1 MPDNPLA
8 RQGKVAYLEVP
19 ALDATDS
26 AAFYAEVF
34 GFNVRPGT
42 PERVSFEDGPSH
54 LIGAFTRQR
63 TVSADGVMPWI
74 YVTSVQETL
83 QRVVD
88 HGCEIVSHPSPEGD
102 TLLCRFSDPAGNVCG
117 FWQFIPG

>member
-1 MPDNPLA
+1 MAENPLA

-19 ALDATDS
+19 ALDATVS

-34 GFNVRPGT
+34 GFHVRPGT

-83 QRVVD
+83 QRVLE
-88 HGCEIVSHPSPEGD
+88 HGCEVVTDPAPEGD
-102 TLLCRFSDPAGNVCG
+102 TLLCRFRDPAGNVC
-117 FWQFIPG
+117 